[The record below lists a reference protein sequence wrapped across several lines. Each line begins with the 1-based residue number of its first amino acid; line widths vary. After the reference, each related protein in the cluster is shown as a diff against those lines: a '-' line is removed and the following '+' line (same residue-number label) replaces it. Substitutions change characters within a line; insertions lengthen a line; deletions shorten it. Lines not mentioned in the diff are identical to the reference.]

1 MINRLIA
8 ASALSLIALTTTVLT
23 TAALTNTAVAQTTPA
38 PTEAPA
44 AAPVAPM
51 VAPSGPVAVGT
62 PSSPE
67 DCLKA
72 AFDIAQTAEDKKLA
86 DDQLTKVEDL
96 LTKMESHCDAKQ
108 FTEAA
113 TVGSDLKAL
122 IQKQ

>member
-8 ASALSLIALTTTVLT
+8 ASALSLIALTSVS
-23 TAALTNTAVAQTTPA
+23 VAQTAPA
-38 PTEAPA
+38 PSPTEAPA
-44 AAPVAPM
+44 AAVA
-51 VAPSGPVAVGT
+51 GT

-72 AFDIAQTAEDKKLA
+72 AFDIAQTAEDKRLP

>member
-8 ASALSLIALTTTVLT
+8 ATALSLLALSS
-23 TAALTNTAVAQTTPA
+23 TAFAQTAPSPA
-38 PTEAPA
+38 PTETPA
-44 AAPVAPM
+44 AAAP
-51 VAPSGPVAVGT
+51 AGT
-62 PSSPE
+62 AGTAAASSPE

-86 DDQLTKVEDL
+86 DDQLSKIEDL

-113 TVGSDLKAL
+113 SVGSDLKAL

>member
-1 MINRLIA
+1 MTIMTSKINRLIA
-8 ASALSLIALTTTVLT
+8 ASAFSTLALSSV
-23 TAALTNTAVAQTTPA
+23 VFAQTAPIPA
-38 PTEAPA
+38 PAEPPSATSPAGAPA
-44 AAPVAPM
+44 ATG
-51 VAPSGPVAVGT
+51 SGATAVN
-62 PSSPE
+62 SPE

-86 DDQLTKVEDL
+86 DDQLSKIEDL

-113 TVGSDLKAL
+113 NVGSDLKAL

>member
-1 MINRLIA
+1 MANMINRLIA
-8 ASALSLIALTTTVLT
+8 ASALSLLALTSS
-23 TAALTNTAVAQTTPA
+23 AFAQTAPTPA
-38 PTEAPA
+38 PAETPSATAPSAPA
-44 AAPVAPM
+44 GSSANPM
-51 VAPSGPVAVGT
+51 GATAVN
-62 PSSPE
+62 SPE

-86 DDQLTKVEDL
+86 DDQLSKIEDL

-113 TVGSDLKAL
+113 NVGSDLKAL

>member
-8 ASALSLIALTTTVLT
+8 ASALSLLALSS
-23 TAALTNTAVAQTTPA
+23 AALAQTAPA

-44 AAPVAPM
+44 AAAPA
-51 VAPSGPVAVGT
+51 VPAGTTAPASAAAA
-62 PSSPE
+62 SSPE

-86 DDQLTKVEDL
+86 DDQLSKIEDL

-113 TVGSDLKAL
+113 NVGSDLKAL